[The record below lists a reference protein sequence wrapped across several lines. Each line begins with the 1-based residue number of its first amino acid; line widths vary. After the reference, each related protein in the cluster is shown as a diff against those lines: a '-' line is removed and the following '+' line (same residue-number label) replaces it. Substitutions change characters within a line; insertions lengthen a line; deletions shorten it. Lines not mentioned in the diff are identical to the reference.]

1 MFEKVADH
9 LLDEVRTINYK
20 VKVKDN
26 KFKAA
31 PSQTKLLNKL
41 NDPLKLLSLIKDESS
56 DESVGSD
63 YNANEDELE
72 RQFKLFDT
80 MEMGIINYP
89 NLKSVIALLGED
101 KCS

>member
-31 PSQTKLLNKL
+31 PS
-41 NDPLKLLSLIKDESS
+41 
-56 DESVGSD
+56 
-63 YNANEDELE
+63 
-72 RQFKLFDT
+72 
-80 MEMGIINYP
+80 
-89 NLKSVIALLGED
+89 
-101 KCS
+101 